1 MLKPLLIEIG
11 VEELPA
17 IPFLKELPNIE
28 RKWANLLEKN
38 RLLSNFKFYYTPR
51 RLVLWHREFP
61 TKQQDSFEEFFGAP
75 IEIAYKNKKPT
86 KAFFGF
92 LKKTGAKAEEVTK
105 IERGGKE
112 VLYYKRETKGEDS
125 TNIIPNIIKE
135 FLEALDFGKSM
146 RWGDLDLSF
155 IRPIRWINAFLG
167 YKYLEFELFGVKSSN
182 FSYPHRSIS
191 YQPFIFTFSGDY
203 FCKLSK
209 NGVILYQEERRE
221 IILNRFKEIEKEKE
235 ISIEIDENL
244 LNEVVAITEN
254 PTPLVGTFNRE
265 FLELPPE
272 VIITSM
278 KEHQRYFP
286 LFKGGKITNKFIVVS
301 NAITDDFTQ
310 IILGNEKVLKAR
322 LSDALFF
329 YKNDLKNGLNNEG
342 LKNIIFLDN
351 LGTLYDKMEREK
363 LFALRLFDL
372 YRERVIKESG
382 ESEEKLREL
391 LIEAVE
397 LAKADLLTE
406 MVYEFPELQGIIGYY
421 YALLLG
427 KNPLVALAVKE
438 QYLPIGTESELPS
451 NTFSAIVALAIKIDT
466 LKSLFSIGKI
476 PTGTKD
482 PFGLR
487 RAVIGIIKIV
497 LNFKLEFDFRD
508 ILNSFSTEY
517 REFDFTPLEEFILER
532 VYKYFDANESIIKA
546 VILTDERDFVKIEA
560 KINALKSIVE
570 SEDFKEISSTFK
582 RVANII
588 KDIDL
593 SKVLEVKEELFQKEE
608 EKILFNRYRE
618 VIKREYSTYQEKLD
632 ALFGLK
638 PEIDNFFD
646 NVMVNDENREI
657 RENRKNLIA
666 HIYNG
671 FRTIG
676 DIKEITI

>member
-28 RKWANLLEKN
+28 IKWANLLEKN
-38 RLLSNFKFYYTPR
+38 RLLSDFKFYYTPR

-75 IEIAYKNKKPT
+75 VEIAYKDEKPT
-86 KAFFGF
+86 KAFLGF
-92 LKKTGAKAEEVTK
+92 LKKTGAEAEEVGK

-112 VLYYKRETKGEDS
+112 VLYYKKEIKGEDS
-125 TNIIPNIIKE
+125 TNIIPNIIRE
-135 FLEALDFGKSM
+135 FLETLDFGKSM
-146 RWGDLDLSF
+146 RWGDLDVSF

-191 YQPFIFTFSGDY
+191 YQPFTFTFAGDY
-203 FCKLSK
+203 FCKLDK
-209 NGVILYQEERRE
+209 NGVILYQEERKK
-221 IILNRFKEIEKEKE
+221 IILDRFKELEREKE
-235 ISIEIDENL
+235 ISIEIDEEL

-286 LFKGGKITNKFIVVS
+286 VFKGGKITNKFIVVS

-329 YKNDLKNGLNNEG
+329 YRNDLKNGLNNKG
-342 LKNIIFLDN
+342 LKNIIFMDN
-351 LGTLYDKMEREK
+351 LGSLYDKMEREK

-382 ESEEKLREL
+382 ESEERLREL

-397 LAKADLLTE
+397 VAKADLLTE

-421 YALLLG
+421 YAILLG
-427 KNPLVALAVKE
+427 KNPLVALAIKE
-438 QYLPIGTESELPS
+438 QYLPTGTESQLPS

-517 REFDFTPLEEFILER
+517 REFDFAPLEEFILER

-560 KINALKSIVE
+560 KINALKSVVNS
-570 SEDFKEISSTFK
+570 SEFREISSTFK

-588 KDIDL
+588 KDL
-593 SKVLEVKEELFQKEE
+593 TKVSEVREELFQKEE
-608 EKILFNRYRE
+608 EKILFKRYRE
-618 VIKREYSTYQEKLD
+618 VIEKEYSTYEEKLD

-638 PEIDNFFD
+638 PEIDTFFD
-646 NVMVNDENREI
+646 NVMVNDKNEEI
-657 RENRKNLIA
+657 KNNRKNLIA
-666 HIYNG
+666 NIYNG
-671 FRTIG
+671 FKTIG